1 MTKIRFSE
9 HKWLIVF
16 SLTYGTFVVLPFIAP
31 ALMHIGWEQPANL
44 IYSFYSFL
52 CHQLPQRSFF
62 LFGQK
67 SSYSLNEIRG
77 AWQDTLNPLLLRQF
91 IGSAEMG
98 WKVAWSDRMASMYG
112 SILPIAW
119 LWYPMRRKVKG
130 LPLWAF
136 LILLVPMAL
145 DGGTHLISDLAGLGQ
160 GFRDSNEW
168 LVNLTGGIFSQNFYA
183 GDVLGSFNS
192 WMRIITG
199 FLFGLAIIFFTAPL
213 IAQEAFERK
222 AIILPGSPAD
232 SEHSKSG

>member
-1 MTKIRFSE
+1 MVNFRISE

-16 SLTYGTFVVLPFIAP
+16 SLTYGTFITLPFIAP
-31 ALMHIGWEQPANL
+31 ILMHIGWEQPAKL
-44 IYSFYSFL
+44 VYLAYSFL

-62 LFGQK
+62 LFGPK
-67 SSYSLNEIRG
+67 ASYSLNEIQI
-77 AWQDTLNPLLLRQF
+77 AWRNTLNPLVLRQF

-119 LWYPMRRKVKG
+119 LWYPFRRKLKG
-130 LPLWAF
+130 LPIWAF
-136 LILLVPMAL
+136 LLMLLPMAL

-168 LVNLTGGIFSQNFYA
+168 LLSLTGGILPRNFYA
-183 GDVLGSFNS
+183 GDALGSFNS

-199 FLFGLAIIFFTAPL
+199 FLFGMAIIFFAGPL
-213 IAQEAFERK
+213 ITQEALEF
-222 AIILPGSPAD
+222 SPND
-232 SEHSKSG
+232 QRVPNSDGEKLNSH